1 MSSDKD
7 ATGQGLDGIEGA
19 NGSEDD
25 ELRVVETSN
34 GTAVS
39 SVDSTPKNAHD
50 VDGKDNEAET
60 GDILNSPA
68 IHIAQEPPST
78 PDDTLSLQDSILSS
92 PRRPRLSSPGHSY
105 RPFDR
110 RFSARLSPSPLAT
123 PRPASPAFLA
133 GRSRRPSALSTIF
146 TSDNVPVGTPETPWE
161 VFRWIKLRKLSGDAF
176 SELGKRNYGRPTC
189 MAVASLIAI
198 GTSKGLILIF
208 DYNQNLQTT
217 IGLGTKAVESGTVT
231 AIALSADYSVVAGG
245 HSNGNIFTW
254 EIARPAKPFLSISAT
269 NVNHLQGLQGDGH
282 VVDASV
288 LHVAF
293 LGTRHTALVSAD
305 VTGMAFSHLATRGLG
320 AIARSVKTARIL
332 GRYPETIPVMAKPR
346 KPSSVLAFGSLPL
359 GNWEF
364 AIDGLGLVAMLTP
377 YLLVVVSTTP
387 VAQTQY
393 KASRPKALAAHGAM
407 TGALAWYP
415 AMKSKSESSNAK
427 LAYCWLN
434 VITIVEAIE
443 IPNDKD
449 KDAPPDLTFKHINQW
464 QYEESIV
471 AMQWLNRSVL
481 AVLTISQ
488 QLIVVEDSSL
498 AVTDQSDLIKRHIYH
513 VDLFSRQ
520 LSQMI
525 ENSEQEDTTMH
536 GVVAD
541 AFYMSFKAYKGRL
554 FLLGFNDVS
563 TGTLSNW
570 ADRLL
575 ALIEQGDFIGAI
587 QLATS
592 YHSGVAE
599 QAVVGLPAD
608 EKSRHNLVREKLLEM
623 TTASLKYVFGKNPD
637 ADNRASDIQ
646 LEHLARACF
655 TACFQTEDFD
665 FLYEEVYP
673 WYADNNARKIFLGIL
688 ESYIVEKDISTV
700 PPVVLKDLVGVFVE
714 KGQSSRLEE
723 ILCLLDPAT
732 MDLEQVT
739 LLCRKF
745 KLYDALFY
753 IWSQAIGDYITVLK
767 NLLAESQQ
775 DDEDEDEDGDV
786 GSKIFPY
793 LSYTLTGRVYPTGET
808 IPDSVSSRA
817 KSEVYHFLFSG
828 SQGESYAYLRQALHL
843 DASSFLSMLNEAYED
858 DFLDG
863 HADLKS
869 NSEGLTK
876 EERFTLSLTRQYIVR
891 VLLEVLHSP
900 EFDLDDTIYL
910 DMFIAR
916 NQAKFPQ
923 FIRIPGSVLQK
934 VMFNLCLYPSEEVAE
949 DCQLSLEYLL
959 SVYQPPDIFSFLPE
973 LERARFY
980 RVIKSIYR
988 AEKQYAKLLQ
998 TCFKDTENPEGIFDC
1013 IQDYLRPGSG
1023 LNDRQRNEFRDILVS
1038 QGEALL
1044 AAGLHHAA
1052 KVVDQYVPDLQVVF
1066 VDLLKTDTRR
1076 QYEYLQEILETEY
1089 STNEKRRIMHD
1100 AFLEKYL
1107 CLLCEH
1113 NPHHVSEFIDSVD
1126 TSNLHLDH
1134 ILPALENGG
1143 VIDAAVILIAKDGQV
1158 RQAMNRLTQHLR
1170 YLGIALTSLIAGA
1183 AIGPDTDNAME
1194 NANDLVDSVEKYSKI
1209 GIWLCQTQSRA
1220 EQIQHSGENIN
1231 GTKGVATNS
1240 PSDSLSFYELL
1251 WLDLLDAVVRIA
1263 RYNQQDDVVEM
1274 DSNHGNGAAHLAQ
1287 FSRITQ
1293 RLRIAVQDVFT
1304 ALLVATSSSSDRKD
1318 NTKLSFLQILK
1329 AFLSRASESSPSL
1342 AHLRDVLGLVF
1353 SAYAYEESLLVLS
1366 NRLLQK
1372 DSFVQVEEVAEH
1384 RKRGWRP
1391 SSQTCNGCGQ
1401 RVWGPGI
1408 GIDVWNAWY
1417 DKQDEN
1423 AWDVKPVR
1431 DDVKGKG
1438 KGPSNGVEKSMH
1450 FVTEN
1455 DETKILSDS
1464 FGSLMTTEKGKNKE
1478 ITMAG
1483 NSNQIDHT
1491 ELGSDAWAIEDDTN
1505 KRALVVFSCRHIWH
1519 QECVQ
1524 AVVRNGG
1531 AATGQAGLNTNN
1543 LRCPLESIL

>member
-1 MSSDKD
+1 MTSDKD
-7 ATGQGLDGIEGA
+7 ATDPGLDGIEGA
-19 NGSEDD
+19 NGSEDG
-25 ELRVVETSN
+25 ELRKGETSN
-34 GTAVS
+34 DTAKS
-39 SVDSTPKNAHD
+39 SIDSMPKNVHD
-50 VDGKDNEAET
+50 TDDKENEAET
-60 GDILNSPA
+60 EDIIRDTPA

-92 PRRPRLSSPGHSY
+92 PRRPRLGSPGHSY

-123 PRPASPAFLA
+123 PRPASPAFLT
-133 GRSRRPSALSTIF
+133 GRSRQPSALSTIF
-146 TSDNVPVGTPETPWE
+146 TSENGLVETPETPWE
-161 VFRWIKLRKLSGDAF
+161 VFRWIKLRKLSGNAF
-176 SELGKRNYGRPTC
+176 SELGKRSYGRPTC
-189 MAVASLIAI
+189 MAVGSLIAV

-208 DYNQNLQTT
+208 DYNQNLQTI
-217 IGLGTKAVESGTVT
+217 IGLGTKAAESGTVT

-254 EIARPAKPFLSISAT
+254 EIVRPAKPFLSISAT
-269 NVNHLQGLQGDGH
+269 NVDHLQGVQGDGH
-282 VVDASV
+282 IIDASV
-288 LHVAF
+288 LHVGF

-320 AIARSVKTARIL
+320 AIARTVKTARIL
-332 GRYPETIPVMAKPR
+332 GRYPETISVVAKPR

-359 GNWEF
+359 GNLEH

-407 TGALAWYP
+407 TGALTWYP
-415 AMKSKSESSNAK
+415 AMKGKSESSNAK

-443 IPNDKD
+443 IPNEVD
-449 KDAPPDLTFKHINQW
+449 KDAPPDLSFKHVNQW

-488 QLIVVEDSSL
+488 QLIVIEDSSL

-513 VDLFSRQ
+513 ADLFSRQ
-520 LSQMI
+520 LGQMV
-525 ENSEQEDTTMH
+525 ENLEQEDTTMH

-563 TGTLSNW
+563 IGTLSNW

-592 YHSGVAE
+592 YHTGVAE
-599 QAVVGLPAD
+599 HAVVGLPGD
-608 EKSRHNLVREKLLEM
+608 ETVRHNLVREKLLEM
-623 TTASLKYVFGKNPD
+623 TIASLKYAFGKNPD
-637 ADNRASDIQ
+637 AGNRVSDIQ

-655 TACFQTEDFD
+655 TACFQTKDFD

-673 WYADNNARKIFLGIL
+673 WYADNNARQIFLGIL
-688 ESYIVEKDISTV
+688 ESYIVEEDINTV
-700 PPVVLKDLVGVFVE
+700 PPVVLKDLVSVFVE
-714 KGQSSRLEE
+714 RGQSSRLEE
-723 ILCLLDPAT
+723 ILCLLNPAT

-739 LLCRKF
+739 LLCWKF

-753 IWSQAIGDYITVLK
+753 IWSQAIGDYTMVLK

-775 DDEDEDEDGDV
+775 DGEDEDGDI

-793 LSYTLTGRVYPTGET
+793 LSYTLTGRVYPTGQTLPEL
-808 IPDSVSSRA
+808 VSSRA

-828 SQGESYAYLRQALHL
+828 SQGESYLYLRQALHL
-843 DASSFLSMLNEAYED
+843 DASSFLSMLSEAYED

-863 HADLKS
+863 NADMMS
-869 NSEGLTK
+869 NSDGLTK

-891 VLLEVLHSP
+891 ILLEVLQSP

-973 LERARFY
+973 LERAGFY
-980 RVIKSIYR
+980 RVVKSIYR
-988 AEKQYAKLLQ
+988 TEKQYAKLLQ

-1013 IQDYLRPGSG
+1013 IQDCLRPNSG
-1023 LNDRQRNEFRDILVS
+1023 LNDRQRDEFRDILIS

-1044 AAGLHHAA
+1044 AADIGQAA
-1052 KVVDQYVPDLQVVF
+1052 KVVDQYVPNLHTVF
-1066 VDLLKTDTRR
+1066 VDLLETDTRR
-1076 QYEYLQEILETEY
+1076 QYEYLQEILE
-1089 STNEKRRIMHD
+1089 SDHSVDEKRRIIHD
-1100 AFLEKYL
+1100 VFLEKYV

-1134 ILPALENGG
+1134 ILPALENSG
-1143 VIDAAVILIAKDGQV
+1143 VIDAAVVLIAKDGQV

-1170 YLGIALTSLIAGA
+1170 YLEIALTSLVAGA

-1209 GIWLCQTQSRA
+1209 GIWLCQTQSVDK
-1220 EQIQHSGENIN
+1220 QIPHSSKSIN
-1231 GTKGVATNS
+1231 GTKGVAIHA
-1240 PSDSLSFYELL
+1240 PSSSLSFYELL

-1263 RYNQQDDVVEM
+1263 KYNLQDDVVEI
-1274 DSNHGNGAAHLAQ
+1274 DSNHGNGTAHLAH

-1293 RLRIAVQDVFT
+1293 RLRIAVQDIFT
-1304 ALLVATSSSSDRKD
+1304 ALLVATSDSSNRKD

-1329 AFLSRASESSPSL
+1329 AFLSRAAESSPSL
-1342 AHLRDVLGLVF
+1342 AHLREVLGLVF
-1353 SAYAYEESLLVLS
+1353 SAYAYEENLLVLS

-1372 DSFVQVEEVAEH
+1372 DSFVQVEELAEC
-1384 RKRGWRP
+1384 RKKGWRP

-1408 GIDVWNAWY
+1408 GIDAWNTWY

-1423 AWDVKPVR
+1423 SQDAKPVQ
-1431 DDVKGKG
+1431 VNIKGKG
-1438 KGPSNGVEKSMH
+1438 KSTSNEIEESIH
-1450 FVTEN
+1450 FMVEN
-1455 DETKILSDS
+1455 DETRISSDS
-1464 FGSLMTTEKGKNKE
+1464 FGKEKSVE
-1478 ITMAG
+1478 IAMPG
-1483 NSNQIDHT
+1483 NSTKTDRAVLRSNT
-1491 ELGSDAWAIEDDTN
+1491 RTIEDDTN
-1505 KRALVVFSCRHIWH
+1505 KRALIVFSCRHIWH
-1519 QECVQ
+1519 RECVQ
-1524 AVVRNGG
+1524 KVVQNGG
-1531 AATGQAGLNTNN
+1531 RIGEQPGLNTNN
-1543 LRCPLESIL
+1543 LRCPLESTL